1 MITVEVLGHEIEVGF
16 IDGVAVSHNGLSFSG
31 THRIDFIDSNTVTFH
46 VERVGKKITVSAT
59 SSGGTGGGGLNA
71 TVSGGVELVPDA
83 NPDQP
88 GNITMGSVLI
98 RDVLIPGAGF
108 GSQWGSDDSPIGF
121 FSWVG
126 SNWSALWNA
135 TSLYFK
141 SAAGFGFEGEGS
153 TSPAW
158 FNNLAGVVIGGT
170 TMNGSSILQL
180 ISNTKAFLINV
191 VSSLAGVNAPAQG
204 MIVGSVEKDDLM
216 LYWNNVWTGIT
227 RPEIF
232 VIDDQNLVLEERH
245 RNAVI
250 VMTYNGITSVT
261 PELGLSKGWT
271 AFFYKKDGTNDYIDI
286 VEGPYQEIN
295 AFNMRVY
302 VGGAAII
309 HQGSEVFLVSGS
321 LGPLVSQS
329 AITAAIAAAEAAAKA
344 YADDLQR
351 IQVACS
357 DETTAI
363 TAGTGKVAFRMPY
376 AATLVGVRASLTTAQ
391 ASGNI
396 FTVDINEGGTSV
408 LSTKLT
414 IDNTEKTSTSAVTP
428 AVISDAALA
437 DDAEITIDVDQ
448 IGTSGAAGLKVTLIF
463 G

>member
-59 SSGGTGGGGLNA
+59 AAGGGGGGGFDG
-71 TVSGGVELVPDA
+71 TVSGGVELVAD
-83 NPDQP
+83 
-88 GNITMGSVLI
+88 NITLGSVLI
-98 RDVLIPGAGF
+98 RDVLIPGGNNF
-108 GSQWGSDDSPIGF
+108 GAQWGEDDSPIGF
-121 FSWVG
+121 FRWIG
-126 SNWSALWNA
+126 NNWSVLWSNA
-135 TSLYFK
+135 TLYFK

-153 TSPAW
+153 SSPAW

-170 TMNGSSILQL
+170 TMNGSAILQL

-216 LYWNNVWTGIT
+216 LYWNNVWTGVT

-245 RNAVI
+245 RNSVI
-250 VMTYNGITSVT
+250 VMTYNGVTSVT

-309 HQGSEVFLVSGS
+309 HQGAEVFLVSGS

-329 AITAAIAAAEAAAKA
+329 AITAAIALAEANAKA
-344 YADDLQR
+344 YSDLVHFDTD
-351 IQVACS
+351 IS
-357 DETTAI
+357 GSTTLVIGQAGKWIDVTAAATI
-363 TAGTGKVAFRMPY
+363 TVPPHSSVAFPIGTQMIFRQY
-376 AATLVGVRASLTTAQ
+376 AAGQVTFAEGVYVDIQSSGNKLKTSAQYAVCTLVKTDT
-391 ASGNI
+391 
-396 FTVDINEGGTSV
+396 NEW
-408 LSTKLT
+408 
-414 IDNTEKTSTSAVTP
+414 
-428 AVISDAALA
+428 ALA
-437 DDAEITIDVDQ
+437 GDL
-448 IGTSGAAGLKVTLIF
+448 SL
-463 G
+463 

>member
-1 MITVEVLGHEIEVGF
+1 MINVEVLGREIHIGWIE
-16 IDGVAVSHNGLSFSG
+16 GVAVSHNGVSFSG

-59 SSGGTGGGGLNA
+59 AAGGGGGGGFDG
-71 TVSGGVELVPDA
+71 TVSGGVELVAD
-83 NPDQP
+83 
-88 GNITMGSVLI
+88 NITLGSVLI
-98 RDVLIPGAGF
+98 RDVLIPGGNNF
-108 GSQWGSDDSPIGF
+108 GVQWGADDSPIGF
-121 FSWVG
+121 FRWIG
-126 SNWSALWNA
+126 NNWSVLWSN
-135 TSLYFK
+135 TTLYFK

-153 TSPAW
+153 SSPAW

-170 TMNGSSILQL
+170 TMNGSAILQL

-250 VMTYNGITSVT
+250 VMTYNGVTSVT

-329 AITAAIAAAEAAAKA
+329 AITAAILAAENAAKA

-351 IQVACS
+351 IQIACS

-363 TAGTGKVAFRMPY
+363 TAGTGKATFRMPY

-391 ASGNI
+391 PSGANL
-396 FTVDINEGGTSV
+396 FTVDINEGGTSI

-414 IDNTEKTSTSAVTP
+414 FDNTEKTTTTAVTP

-437 DDAEITIDVDQ
+437 DDAEISIDVDQ
-448 IGTSGAAGLKVTLIF
+448 IGTSGATGLKVTFIF

>member
-1 MITVEVLGHEIEVGF
+1 MITVEVLGKEIHIGWIE
-16 IDGVAVSHNGLSFSG
+16 GVSVSSNGVSKG
-31 THRIDFIDSNTVTFH
+31 KTNRIDFVDSDSVSFH
-46 VERVGKKITVSAT
+46 VERVGNKITVSAT
-59 SSGGTGGGGLNA
+59 SSGGGGGGGLDA
-71 TVSGGVELVPDA
+71 TVSGGVELVD
-83 NPDQP
+83 D
-88 GNITMGSVLI
+88 NITLGSVLI
-98 RDVLIPGAGF
+98 RDVLIPGNDF
-108 GSQWGSDDSPIGF
+108 GAQWGTDDSNIGF
-121 FSWVG
+121 FRWIG
-126 SNWSALWNA
+126 NNWSVLWSN
-135 TSLYFK
+135 TTLYFK

-153 TSPAW
+153 SSPAW
-158 FNNLAGVVIGGT
+158 FNNLSGLVIGGT
-170 TMNGSSILQL
+170 TINGSSILQL
-180 ISNTKAFLINV
+180 ISNTKAFLFNI
-191 VSSLAGVNAPAQG
+191 VSSLSGVAAPAEG
-204 MIVGSVEKDDLM
+204 MVVGSVEKDDLM

-232 VIDDQNLVLEERH
+232 VTDEQNFLLEEKH

-250 VMTYNGITSVT
+250 VMTYNGVTSVT
-261 PELGLSKGWT
+261 PTLGLSKGWT
-271 AFFYKKDGTNDYIDI
+271 SFFYKQDGTNDYIQI
-286 VEGPYQEIN
+286 TEGPYQEIN

-309 HQGSEVFLVSGS
+309 HQGAEVFLVSGS

-329 AITAAIAAAEAAAKA
+329 AITAAIAVAATAAENNAKA

-363 TAGTGKVAFRMPY
+363 TAGTAKVTFRMPY
-376 AATLVGVRASLTTAQ
+376 AATLVGVRASLATAQ
-391 ASGNI
+391 VSGNI

-414 IDNTEKTSTSAVTP
+414 IDNTEKTSTTAATP
-428 AVISDAALA
+428 AVISDSALA

-448 IGTSGAAGLKVTLIF
+448 IGNGTAKGLKVTLIF

>member
-31 THRIDFIDSNTVTFH
+31 THRIDFIDSGTVTFH

-59 SSGGTGGGGLNA
+59 AAGGGGGGGFNG
-71 TVSGGVELVPDA
+71 TVSGGVELVAD
-83 NPDQP
+83 
-88 GNITMGSVLI
+88 NITLGSVLI
-98 RDVLIPGAGF
+98 RDVLIPGGNNF
-108 GSQWGSDDSPIGF
+108 GVQWGADDSPIGF
-121 FSWVG
+121 FRWIG
-126 SNWSALWNA
+126 NNWSVLWSNA
-135 TSLYFK
+135 TLYFK

-153 TSPAW
+153 SSPAW
-158 FNNLAGVVIGGT
+158 FNNLAGIVIGGT
-170 TMNGSSILQL
+170 TMNGSAILQL
-180 ISNTKAFLINV
+180 VSTTKAFLINV
-191 VSSLAGVNAPAQG
+191 VSSLTAVNAPAEG
-204 MIVGSVEKDDLM
+204 MIVGSDEKDDLV

-232 VIDDQNLVLEERH
+232 VTDEQNFLLEEKH

-250 VMTYNGITSVT
+250 VMTYNGVTSVT
-261 PELGLSKGWT
+261 PTLGLSKGWT
-271 AFFYKKDGTNDYIDI
+271 SFFYKQDGTNDYIQI
-286 VEGPYQEIN
+286 TEGPYQEIN

-309 HQGSEVFLVSGS
+309 HQGAEVFLVSGS

-363 TAGTGKVAFRMPY
+363 TAGTGKATFRMPY

-391 ASGNI
+391 ASGSI
-396 FTVDINEGGTSV
+396 FTVDITKNGTSIMTT
-408 LSTKLT
+408 TKLT
-414 IDNTEKTSTSAVTP
+414 IDNTEKTSVTAVTQP
-428 AVISDAALA
+428 VLTTTALA
-437 DDAEITIDVDQ
+437 DDDEMSIGVSQ
-448 IGTSGAAGLKVTLIF
+448 IGNGSATGLKVTLIF